1 MIKNFVEKKFLVFL
15 FWVRYFKDSKVFY
28 EFLVEFGDVS
38 GGVWIDRGVVCDIVD
53 IALRVCVLIVEVII
67 INVFFY

>member
-1 MIKNFVEKKFLVFL
+1 MIKNFVEKNFEIFL

-38 GGVWIDRGVVCDIVD
+38 GGVGIDRGVVRNIVD

>member
-1 MIKNFVEKKFLVFL
+1 MLKKIFEIFL

-53 IALRVCVLIVEVII
+53 IALSMCVLIVEVII

>member
-1 MIKNFVEKKFLVFL
+1 M
-15 FWVRYFKDSKVFY
+15 FY

-38 GGVWIDRGVVCDIVD
+38 GGVGIDRGVVRNIVD
-53 IALRVCVLIVEVII
+53 IALRVCVLIVEVIV

>member
-1 MIKNFVEKKFLVFL
+1 MKFCRKKILIFI

-38 GGVWIDRGVVCDIVD
+38 GGVWIDCGVVCDIVD